1 MYLKFVSDGSVQKVG
16 FSAVFMQEVD
26 ECKFANHGCEHEC
39 INTLGSYQCGCFAGY
54 ELQANGRTCEGI
66 YEYCFILKF
75 FLHEFLLLLDP
86 QMPVV
91 ALLMLVSPRVL

>member
-54 ELQANGRTCEGI
+54 ELQPNGRTCEGM
-66 YEYCFILKF
+66 C
-75 FLHEFLLLLDP
+75 
-86 QMPVV
+86 V
-91 ALLMLVSPRVL
+91 